1 MNEINYSDKDSTKV
15 INLFGI
21 CNLLEILRYMIL
33 DQNVIV
39 FSKNLTELVQFI
51 NGIISFM
58 SPLEYVNIVSVITHE
73 FIKERNSY
81 LESIVPLI
89 LGINTT
95 YDKMIFSGLEIKK
108 IRRYLIV
115 DIDKKKIFKDSL
127 NKDGKDDDNELPNF
141 PEKYIKNNFA
151 SFFKKCEKLKKGN
164 NLDYC
169 KEIRLVFYGF
179 FASLLSGIDS
189 FIHKEKFKEKEIY
202 INSIKGIPKIFDVD
216 GFIKSH
222 DVEYIS
228 FYKFFVKLLRLMI
241 FYVKKNYQ
249 KMWKIN

>member
-1 MNEINYSDKDSTKV
+1 
-15 INLFGI
+15 
-21 CNLLEILRYMIL
+21 MIL

-115 DIDKKKIFKDSL
+115 DIDKKKIFKLSL

-141 PEKYIKNNFA
+141 PEKYIKNNFT
-151 SFFKKCEKLKKGN
+151 
-164 NLDYC
+164 
-169 KEIRLVFYGF
+169 
-179 FASLLSGIDS
+179 
-189 FIHKEKFKEKEIY
+189 
-202 INSIKGIPKIFDVD
+202 
-216 GFIKSH
+216 
-222 DVEYIS
+222 
-228 FYKFFVKLLRLMI
+228 
-241 FYVKKNYQ
+241 
-249 KMWKIN
+249 